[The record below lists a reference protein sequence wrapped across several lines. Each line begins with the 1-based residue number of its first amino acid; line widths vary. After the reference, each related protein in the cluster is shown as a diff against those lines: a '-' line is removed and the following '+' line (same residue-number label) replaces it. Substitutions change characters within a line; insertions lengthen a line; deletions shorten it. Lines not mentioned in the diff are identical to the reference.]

1 MLIPPFLLYKINLE
15 LDMLISYDVTF
26 CKILCTHMKQS
37 KVFYP
42 FPIFFC
48 SFQICFAK
56 SIFECS
62 KDLFA
67 NVLKWESG
75 QGKNV
80 LWLNPPMHKFYWH
93 FILYMI
99 WWLSY
104 FTHHLLCVKSTNDS
118 RLGSVIVNAIAFKM
132 KVHGIETM
140 L

>member
-1 MLIPPFLLYKINLE
+1 MVNLWKFERNWTKIVDFSLIAWFLAVPKRGAQVCI
-15 LDMLISYDVTF
+15 F

-75 QGKNV
+75 QGRNV

-104 FTHHLLCVKSTNDS
+104 FTHHLINQLVLWSESTIY
-118 RLGSVIVNAIAFKM
+118 LY
-132 KVHGIETM
+132 H
-140 L
+140 